1 MRTIANVPSG
11 TNLSVTRTKRFI
23 LRFSHVQVPPLVLYE
38 QIFEEFDIGLDSLVQ
53 LSIRGNFPLI
63 SKISLR
69 C

>member
-1 MRTIANVPSG
+1 MKTLINVSEG
-11 TNLSVTRTKRFI
+11 TNLSVTCMKSFP
-23 LRFSHVQVPPLVLYE
+23 RFSHIQVPPLVLYE
-38 QIFEEFDIGLDSLVQ
+38 QIFEEFDIGIESLFQ